1 MRAVFGLVLVVGM
14 GLAGFAVYMVNEHMS
29 AQRNANAQLL
39 AQQAEIVPTV
49 QVYAV
54 NREIA
59 YGEQLTMEDIV
70 TIRYAEPFLPDGTF
84 ATEEELFPEGPEVY
98 RIVTR
103 KMEPNEPILAAK
115 VTAPGEVNG
124 ISGLLETGKRAF
136 TINVDQSTGVSGFLQ
151 PGHRVDI
158 YWTGSVESFGGPE
171 SAFGDITQLIKSGV
185 ELIAVNQ
192 SADANRAEAT
202 SIRTVTVQVSPAEV
216 ADLAT
221 LQNSGRL
228 SLSLVGQ
235 GDTDEIGQTAIK
247 TDIGTILNIERPKE
261 EIQEA
266 APEVAAVCTVRKR
279 SGTEIEIIEIPCPK

>member
-1 MRAVFGLVLVVGM
+1 MRSLFGLVLVVGM
-14 GLAGFAVYMVNEHMS
+14 GLAGFAVYMVNGHMS
-29 AQRNANAQLL
+29 EQRNLNAQLV
-39 AQQAEIVPTV
+39 AQQSENVPTV
-49 QVYAV
+49 EVYAV

-59 YGEQLTMEDIV
+59 YGESLTMEDV
-70 TIRYAEPFLPDGTF
+70 VAIRYAEPFLPDGTF
-84 ATEEELFPEGPEVY
+84 ATEEELFPEGPEVV

-136 TINVDQSTGVSGFLQ
+136 TIEVDQSSGVSGFLQ

-158 YWTGSVESFGGPE
+158 YWTGSIEGFGGPD
-171 SAFGDITQLIKSGV
+171 ARRGDVTQLIKSGV
-185 ELIAVNQ
+185 ALIAVNQ
-192 SADANRAEAT
+192 SADVNRSET

-235 GDTDEIGQTAIK
+235 GDDVAIAETSIK
-247 TDIGTILNIERPKE
+247 SDIGTILNIERPAE
-261 EIQEA
+261 AVIEA
-266 APEVAAVCTVRKR
+266 APEVARVCTIRQR
-279 SGTEIEIIEIPCPK
+279 SGTEIQQIQIPCTE

>member
-1 MRAVFGLVLVVGM
+1 
-14 GLAGFAVYMVNEHMS
+14 
-29 AQRNANAQLL
+29 
-39 AQQAEIVPTV
+39 
-49 QVYAV
+49 
-54 NREIA
+54 
-59 YGEQLTMEDIV
+59 
-70 TIRYAEPFLPDGTF
+70 
-84 ATEEELFPEGPEVY
+84 
-98 RIVTR
+98 
-103 KMEPNEPILAAK
+103 MEPNEPILAAK